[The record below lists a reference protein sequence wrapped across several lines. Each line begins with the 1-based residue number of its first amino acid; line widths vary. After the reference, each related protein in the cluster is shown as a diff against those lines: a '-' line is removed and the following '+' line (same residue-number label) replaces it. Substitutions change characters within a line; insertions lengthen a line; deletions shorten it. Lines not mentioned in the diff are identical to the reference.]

1 MRHLDDHRKLGR
13 TTPHRKSLF
22 RNMIVALIQH
32 GRIKTTLPKAKELK
46 SLADRMITLGKKGT
60 IAARRQAR
68 RTIPDRAAL
77 TKVFQELAPRF
88 SSRNGGYTRLLK
100 LDLRAGDLAPMA
112 LLEYLDNPP
121 PAPREKKKAPKTE
134 KPKKAKAK

>member
-13 TTPHRKSLF
+13 TTPHRKALF
-22 RNMIVALIQH
+22 RNMMVALIQH

-46 SLADRMITLGKKGT
+46 RLADRIVTLGKKGT
-60 IAARRQAR
+60 VAARRRAR
-68 RTIPDRAAL
+68 LYIHDRAAL
-77 TKVFQELAPRF
+77 TKVFSELGPRF
-88 SSRNGGYTRLLK
+88 SARNGGYTRLLK

-121 PAPREKKKAPKTE
+121 PAPRVKAQN
-134 KPKKAKAK
+134 KKAKAK